1 MKDNNNRKKFYPAIY
16 SVAAVA
22 LVLAFVVSVFNSGTT
37 EEPEQVQLQADDNT
51 GAAAVAKSN
60 VQSYREQTTEAVT
73 EAVTERSVEVT
84 TLAQPKAQASVQ
96 AESSEPTYTLFD
108 DSKEMS
114 WPVEGQIV
122 MDYSV
127 DTAVYDKTLD
137 QYRTND
143 SLSIAAPADT
153 EVHAAADGV
162 VEAVSNDRVNGNM
175 VVLAHGNGWTTTYS
189 QLRDDVDVTEGQV
202 VCQGDVI
209 GRVGT
214 PTAYSE
220 ALGTHLTFTVSKE
233 NESVDPKLV
242 LKSQE

>member
-16 SVAAVA
+16 SIAAVA

-60 VQSYREQTTEAVT
+60 VQSYREQTTEVVT
-73 EAVTERSVEVT
+73 EAVTERSVEIT
-84 TLAQPKAQASVQ
+84 TSAQPKAQASVQ